1 MKKIMKIFFFY
12 VILFM
17 CLACGGR
24 KELNGIEVSE
34 LLLRASKEQNV
45 DYYKLLNEAIKG
57 NDLSIRQLALLK
69 VYDGAGYDHGAVI
82 VDLIERIG
90 ENIFIKSLTN
100 INNEQK
106 QWIKG
111 SIEVGLEY
119 GNNPNLQTQSFKEAF
134 PRIYEFLNNVSSTN

>member
-1 MKKIMKIFFFY
+1 M
-12 VILFM
+12 
-17 CLACGGR
+17 
-24 KELNGIEVSE
+24 
-34 LLLRASKEQNV
+34 
-45 DYYKLLNEAIKG
+45 NEAIKG

-90 ENIFIKSLTN
+90 ENLFIESLTN

-134 PRIYEFLNNVSSTN
+134 PRIYDFLNNVSSTNYN